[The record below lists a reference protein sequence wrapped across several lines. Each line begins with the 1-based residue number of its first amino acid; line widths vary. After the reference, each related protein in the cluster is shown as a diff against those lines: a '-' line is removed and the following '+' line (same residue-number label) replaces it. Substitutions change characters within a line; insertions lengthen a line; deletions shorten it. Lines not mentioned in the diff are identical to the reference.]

1 MTLGGR
7 RAGES
12 SQRESS
18 DFSEPR
24 PSGDRPYLISAW
36 PLLDK
41 RRSSEVTARGRD
53 CLRAR
58 SYLDRLVTDHLVE
71 RLFQPERPATILAS
85 LSARRAA
92 KEESF
97 NNRLLG
103 RRSEVAEADERLAC
117 LSRLVEQARDLDDL
131 LRDRLAALKAE
142 RDRAKAPKAAQQWW
156 KERYVSLNH

>member
-1 MTLGGR
+1 MTLRGR
-7 RAGES
+7 CAGVP

-41 RRSSEVTARGRD
+41 RRSSEVTARRRD

-58 SYLDRLVTDHLVE
+58 PYLDRLVTDHLVE
-71 RLFQPERPATILAS
+71 RLFQTERPAAILAS

-103 RRSEVAEADERLAC
+103 RRREVAEADERLAC
-117 LSRLVEQARDLDDL
+117 LSTLVEQA
-131 LRDRLAALKAE
+131 
-142 RDRAKAPKAAQQWW
+142 
-156 KERYVSLNH
+156 

>member
-41 RRSSEVTARGRD
+41 RRSSEVTARSRD

-58 SYLDRLVTDHLVE
+58 SYLDRLVTDHLLE
-71 RLFQPERPATILAS
+71 RLFQPERPAAILAP
-85 LSARRAA
+85 LSARRVA

-117 LSRLVEQARDLDDL
+117 PSRLVEQA
-131 LRDRLAALKAE
+131 
-142 RDRAKAPKAAQQWW
+142 
-156 KERYVSLNH
+156 